1 MSEVLRRLLMK
12 KLIYLLTMAAFVF
25 SVTMAAA
32 EGPATPG
39 AKAEPAKPAKGVNC
53 CVKGDCKSV
62 PTDADCAKA
71 GGKVV
76 KDCKECK

>member
-1 MSEVLRRLLMK
+1 MK
-12 KLIYLLTMAAFVF
+12 KLIYLLTLAAFVF

-32 EGPATPG
+32 QGPAQPG
-39 AKAEPAKPAKGVNC
+39 AKAETDKPAKSVNC
-53 CVKGDCKSV
+53 CIKGDCKSV
-62 PTDADCAKA
+62 PTDADCTKA

>member
-1 MSEVLRRLLMK
+1 MK
-12 KLIYLLTMAAFVF
+12 RLIYLLTIAAFVF

-32 EGPATPG
+32 QGPAQPSG
-39 AKAEPAKPAKGVNC
+39 KADTAKPTKEVNC

>member
-1 MSEVLRRLLMK
+1 MK
-12 KLIYLLTMAAFVF
+12 KLMYLLTVAAFVF
-25 SVTMAAA
+25 SVTMAVAQ
-32 EGPATPG
+32 GPGQPG
-39 AKAEPAKPAKGVNC
+39 AKTDTAKPTKGVNC
-53 CVKGDCKSV
+53 CIKGDCKSV

>member
-1 MSEVLRRLLMK
+1 MK
-12 KLIYLLTMAAFVF
+12 KLIYLLTVAAFVF

-32 EGPATPG
+32 EGPAQPG
-39 AKAEPAKPAKGVNC
+39 GKTDTAKPAKGVNC
-53 CVKGDCKSV
+53 CVKGACKSV

>member
-1 MSEVLRRLLMK
+1 MK
-12 KLIYLLTMAAFVF
+12 KLIYLLTLAAFVF
-25 SVTMAAA
+25 SVTIAAA
-32 EGPATPG
+32 QGPAQPG
-39 AKAEPAKPAKGVNC
+39 AKTDTAKPAKGVNC

-62 PTDADCAKA
+62 STDSDCAKS

>member
-1 MSEVLRRLLMK
+1 MK